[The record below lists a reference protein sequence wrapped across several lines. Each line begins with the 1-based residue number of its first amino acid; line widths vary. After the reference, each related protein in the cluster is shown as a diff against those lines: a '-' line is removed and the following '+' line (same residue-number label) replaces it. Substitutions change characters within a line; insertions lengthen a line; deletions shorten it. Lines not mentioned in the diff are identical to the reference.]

1 MTKSFRKA
9 LAEDARATHPKT
21 ASKTVNEKADDVRR
35 KSAPRAAA
43 QKAGDP
49 HGEAA
54 SKVASEKAL
63 VENYRKVSPKVA
75 TLNSAGR
82 PNTASKVKS
91 GGLPGTS
98 THTNGR
104 RRVVVT
110 GQGVVTPLGTG
121 VDKFWAALKKGECGI
136 RQVQSFPTEDLYITI
151 AGEVPD
157 FDPKERLQSKP
168 LLLADKF
175 SQYAGCAAQEAVA
188 ISKLEVPLKDNA
200 AYRAACIIG
209 SGVGGLTTLEF
220 SYKMLFKENKRAS
233 HPLTLLKAIG
243 SSASAHVSIEYAI
256 KGPTFGVVSAC
267 STATHAIG
275 LTYRM
280 IREGLVDLG
289 VAGAAE
295 ASLNW
300 GATRA
305 WQAMRVLSPDGLWP
319 FAKNRNGT
327 VLAEGAGVL
336 MLEELEHAK
345 ARGAPILA
353 ELMGYGMTADAADMV
368 NPSIDGASMAMQQAL
383 DDAGLAPSD
392 IDYVNAHGTA
402 TAVNDVN
409 ETRAIKR
416 VFGNAANKLSISS
429 TKSMHGHCLGAGGGI
444 EAVAAVKA
452 IGEGFVPPTVGLD
465 EPDPECDLDYTP
477 NVGKKREINYAM
489 SNSFAFGGL
498 NAVLVFGPAPA

>member
-1 MTKSFRKA
+1 MT
-9 LAEDARATHPKT
+9 
-21 ASKTVNEKADDVRR
+21 N
-35 KSAPRAAA
+35 
-43 QKAGDP
+43 
-49 HGEAA
+49 
-54 SKVASEKAL
+54 
-63 VENYRKVSPKVA
+63 
-75 TLNSAGR
+75 
-82 PNTASKVKS
+82 
-91 GGLPGTS
+91 
-98 THTNGR
+98 TNGR

-121 VDKFWAALKKGECGI
+121 VDRFWAGLKNGECGI
-136 RQVQSFPTEDLYITI
+136 RQAQSFSTEDLYITI

-157 FDPKERLQSKP
+157 FDPKERLQSKQ
-168 LLLADKF
+168 LLLADKY
-175 SQYAGCAAQEAVA
+175 SQYAGYAAQEAVA
-188 ISKLEVPLKDNA
+188 QSKLEMPLSDSDS
-200 AYRAACIIG
+200 YRTACIIG

-220 SYKMLFKENKRAS
+220 SYKMLFKENKRAT

-243 SSASAHVSIEYAI
+243 SSASAHVSIDHGI
-256 KGPTFGVVSAC
+256 KGPTFGLVSAC
-267 STATHAIG
+267 ATATHSIG

-280 IREGLVDLG
+280 IREGLVDRG

-305 WQAMRVLSPDGLWP
+305 WQAMRVLSPDGLFP
-319 FAKNRNGT
+319 FSKGRNGT
-327 VLAEGAGVL
+327 VLAEGAGIL
-336 MLEELEHAK
+336 MLEEYEQAK

-368 NPSIDGASMAMQQAL
+368 NPSIEGASMAMQMAL
-383 DDAGLAPSD
+383 DDAAISPSD

-444 EAVAAVKA
+444 EAVAAIKA
-452 IGEGFVPPTVGLD
+452 MQDNFVPATLGLD

-477 NVGKKREINYAM
+477 NVGREREVNYA
-489 SNSFAFGGL
+489 
-498 NAVLVFGPAPA
+498 

>member
-1 MTKSFRKA
+1 
-9 LAEDARATHPKT
+9 
-21 ASKTVNEKADDVRR
+21 
-35 KSAPRAAA
+35 
-43 QKAGDP
+43 
-49 HGEAA
+49 
-54 SKVASEKAL
+54 
-63 VENYRKVSPKVA
+63 
-75 TLNSAGR
+75 
-82 PNTASKVKS
+82 
-91 GGLPGTS
+91 
-98 THTNGR
+98 
-104 RRVVVT
+104 VVT

-121 VDKFWAALKKGECGI
+121 VDKFWAAMQRSDCGI
-136 RQVQSFPTEDLYITI
+136 REVQSFDTEDLYITI

-157 FDPKERLQSKP
+157 FDPRERLQSKQ

-175 SQYAGCAAQEAVA
+175 SQYAGCAAHEAVLQ
-188 ISKLEVPLKDNA
+188 SKLEYPIKDSDS
-200 AYRAACIIG
+200 YRSACIIG

-220 SYKMLFKENKRAS
+220 SYKMLFKENKRAT

-243 SSASAHVSIEYAI
+243 SSASAHVSIEYGI
-256 KGPTFGVVSAC
+256 KGPTFGLVSAC
-267 STATHAIG
+267 ATATHSIG

-289 VAGAAE
+289 LAGASE

-319 FAKNRNGT
+319 FSKNRNGT
-327 VLAEGAGVL
+327 VLAEGAGIL
-336 MLEELEHAK
+336 MLEEYERAK
-345 ARGAPILA
+345 DRGAPILA

-368 NPSIDGASMAMQQAL
+368 NPSIDGASIAMQQAI
-383 DDAGLAPSD
+383 DDSGLAPSD
-392 IDYVNAHGTA
+392 IDYVNAHGTG
-402 TAVNDVN
+402 TMVNDVN

-444 EAVAAVKA
+444 EAIAAIKA
-452 IGEGFVPPTVGLD
+452 MEENFVPATVGLA

-477 NVGKKREINYAM
+477 NTGKARDVNYVM

-498 NAVLVFGPAPA
+498 NAVLVFGPPPA